1 MWLVIECAGLVCALL
16 TYVIVLTVQIGMIRV
31 GVWEGLR
38 KGELSA
44 IIHLV
49 VFQYH
54 CIMIYWSHFKCMTT
68 EPGVLPKNYNTLS
81 ISKIGPDLASAIM
94 GVKREALKIREQVG
108 DQAEEMKK
116 IENQITEQIKHID
129 NEHDQA
135 QI

>member
-1 MWLVIECAGLVCALL
+1 MWLVIECARLVCALL

-94 GVKREALKIREQVG
+94 GVKREALKIRE
-108 DQAEEMKK
+108 
-116 IENQITEQIKHID
+116 
-129 NEHDQA
+129 
-135 QI
+135 